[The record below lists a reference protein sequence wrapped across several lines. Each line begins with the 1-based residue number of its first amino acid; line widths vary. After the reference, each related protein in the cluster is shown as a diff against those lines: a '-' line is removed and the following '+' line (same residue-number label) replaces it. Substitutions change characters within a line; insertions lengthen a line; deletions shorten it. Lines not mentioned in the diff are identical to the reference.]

1 MGAGYYGMVASMV
14 LHPLLGVDE
23 VPAVEP
29 YLGRVG
35 EVFKVFREQDSGCVS
50 YGVRLLD
57 GARWFVKESVNDRAR
72 RSLDRGWAFHRAVR
86 HSAIVPQVHRIA
98 VRGGG
103 GWAVVMP
110 WREGEVLYHATV
122 GGPRDRT
129 SPGSPMARFRALPA
143 ARVLRAFDRVLDAH
157 LAVEAAGH
165 VAVDFYDGT
174 LLYDFAAGTAH
185 LIDLDEYR
193 PGPFE
198 VEDERL
204 PGSRRFMAPEEF
216 VRGAVID
223 TRTTVFTLGRT
234 ARLLLDAGDEE
245 RAWRGTPQQLAVV
258 ERATFPDPD
267 DRFADVHRFAAAWR
281 AANEPQET

>member
-1 MGAGYYGMVASMV
+1 MVASMV

-57 GARWFVKESVNDRAR
+57 GARWFVKASVNDRAR

-122 GGPRDRT
+122 DGPRDRT

-165 VAVDFYDGT
+165 VAVDFYDGA
-174 LLYDFAAGTAH
+174 LLYDFAADTAH